1 MLFINQIRLAYYLF
15 CRMGIATVSGH
26 HVHADR
32 LLIVSF
38 RLKIMAYSRL
48 LRPQSVR
55 KSQ

>member
-1 MLFINQIRLAYYLF
+1 
-15 CRMGIATVSGH
+15 MGIATVGGH

-38 RLKIMAYSRL
+38 RPKIMAYSRL

>member
-1 MLFINQIRLAYYLF
+1 
-15 CRMGIATVSGH
+15 MGIATVSGH